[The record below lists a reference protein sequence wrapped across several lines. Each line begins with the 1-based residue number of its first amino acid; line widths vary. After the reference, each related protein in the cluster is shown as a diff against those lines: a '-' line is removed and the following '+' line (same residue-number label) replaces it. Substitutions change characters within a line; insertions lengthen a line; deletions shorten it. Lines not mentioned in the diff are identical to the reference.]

1 MFNSKKVLVTG
12 SGGQL
17 GRTLQKNC
25 SDKNSF
31 EWIFL
36 PKEKVPGGIVDPVFA
51 DVKAKVFPVIS
62 STSIFS
68 VMLCF
73 KTYGHVSL

>member
-36 PKEKVPGGIVDPVFA
+36 PKEKLAISDGLSLEKSGTQSIPLLLTFM
-51 DVKAKVFPVIS
+51 FPLKKYLSFI
-62 STSIFS
+62 
-68 VMLCF
+68 
-73 KTYGHVSL
+73 